1 MSRTTR
7 PRVIRR
13 LVGLIVATALLMPI
27 ISVASVSAACVETW
41 GSYTT
46 VSKSKAVPQGTY
58 IGTVN
63 YKLARNTCNLA
74 VVTKIRVAWATNKLV
89 LTNSN
94 PADAKQIDLEGAL
107 LKNCNDL
114 FSGCLTSPGTVSY
127 LQAIAKVH
135 YGNGTYYRNFYPDM
149 IIPYSS
155 TAATWSYWIVQ
166 NETGYTRY
174 VYQFMRGVIYNG

>member
-1 MSRTTR
+1 MTRTTR
-7 PRVIRR
+7 SRVIRR
-13 LVGLIVATALLMPI
+13 LVGLIVATALLVPI
-27 ISVASVSAACVETW
+27 ISVTSVSAACVETW

-46 VSKSKAVPQGTY
+46 VSKSKAVTQGTY
-58 IGTVN
+58 VGSVR

-74 VVTKIRVAWATNKLV
+74 VVTKIRVLWATNKLTI
-89 LTNSN
+89 TNSI

-127 LQAIAKVH
+127 LHAVPKVH
-135 YGNGTYYRNFYPDM
+135 YGNGTYIRTFYPDM

-166 NETGYTRY
+166 NETGYTRF
-174 VYQFMRGVIYNG
+174 VYQFMRGAIYNG